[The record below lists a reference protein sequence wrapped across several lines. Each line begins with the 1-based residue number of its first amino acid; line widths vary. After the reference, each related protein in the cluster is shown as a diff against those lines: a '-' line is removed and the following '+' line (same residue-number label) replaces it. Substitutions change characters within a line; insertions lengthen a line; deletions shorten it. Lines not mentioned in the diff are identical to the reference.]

1 MTPTS
6 LRPLR
11 EDLDIH
17 PAPAH
22 KNGQPSWTVH
32 DISANRFFSIGRREL
47 LILKHWRLGE
57 PDAIVAA
64 VNTQFHPGIERQDV
78 EETAVFLA
86 KAQLLQASSARDTE
100 YLLTLAKSRKQTL
113 LMTLLHHY
121 LSFRIPLLRPA
132 RFLRRTLPLVHWIYN
147 PLFLALTLAAG
158 LLGGAMVSVR
168 WDEFTSFIPDMLTP
182 TGIVGTAT
190 AMAMAKT
197 LHEFGHAFTATR
209 FGCRVGTMG
218 VAIILGCPMLFTD
231 ATEAWKL
238 SSHRERFLVSFAGLG
253 AELILACW
261 SLFFWNMV
269 EAGPLRDALFL
280 FSSVTWLISLAVN
293 ASPFMRFDG
302 YYLLMDFWGIPNLQ
316 NRAFALARWKLR
328 NLLFHLNA
336 PAPDD
341 MPDREQRL
349 MIGYAVCTWLYRVTL
364 FLGIAYMVYS
374 YFFKV
379 LGIILMSVEIGWFLV
394 LPVIREVRAWW
405 DLRQTIGVRSMI
417 RPLAL
422 LLVVL
427 VFLLAVPLPLTVQI
441 PAVLKFRDEIH
452 IYAPGSGRLES
463 FPVHLGDMVQPGQVL
478 AHLSSPEIERAMT
491 KSALQIKI
499 LDQRIAA
506 ASMDAKESGELSI
519 FREEMRAAKAAMR
532 ERENDHARLTLTA
545 PQGGKIIAVD
555 ESLHENTTITLGH
568 ELMLID
574 GSGVR
579 EVQGLVDSEGFS
591 RLKPGM
597 SGYFYPENLSLPRMS
612 CIVIQ
617 MDSYADR
624 TLPWP
629 ILADVH
635 GGQIEATID
644 KHGNNQRISQS
655 PMHSV
660 VFSVD
665 SHHSNTT
672 QLRGTVLVRSFS
684 EPSLIRILRH
694 VQTVWIR
701 ELSF

>member
-1 MTPTS
+1 MMAAS

-32 DISANRFFSIGRREL
+32 DITANRFFSIGRREL
-47 LILKHWRLGE
+47 LILKHWHLGE

-64 VNTQFHPGIERQDV
+64 VNTQFHPGIARQDV

-86 KAQLLQASSARDTE
+86 KAQLLQASSARDTD
-100 YLLTLAKSRKQTL
+100 YLLTLSSSRKQSL

-121 LSFRIPLLRPA
+121 LSFRIPLVRPA
-132 RFLRRTLPLVHWIYN
+132 RFLRRTVPMVRWIYS
-147 PLFLALTLAAG
+147 PLFLTLTLTAG

-182 TGIVGTAT
+182 TGIIGAAM

-197 LHEFGHAFTATR
+197 LHEFGHAFTAAR

-261 SLFFWNMV
+261 SLLLWNMV
-269 EAGPLRDALFL
+269 EAGPLRDAFFL

-316 NRAFALARWKLR
+316 TRAFALARWKLR
-328 NLLFHLNA
+328 TLLFRLDT
-336 PAPDD
+336 PPPDD

-349 MIGYAVCTWLYRVTL
+349 MIGYAICTWIYRVTL

-394 LPVIREVRAWW
+394 LPVLREVRGWW
-405 DLRQTIGVRSMI
+405 EMRQTIGVHSMI

-422 LLVVL
+422 LLGAL
-427 VFLLAVPLPLTVQI
+427 AFLLAVPLPMTVQI
-441 PAVLKFRDEIH
+441 PAVLKCRDEIH
-452 IYAPGSGRLES
+452 IYAPGSGRLDS
-463 FPVHLGDMVQPGQVL
+463 FPIHLGDTIQPGQLL
-478 AHLSSPEIERAMT
+478 AHLSSPEIERAVT
-491 KSALQIKI
+491 KSVLHVKS
-499 LDQRIAA
+499 LEQRIAA
-506 ASMDAKESGELSI
+506 ANMGTKETGELSI
-519 FREEMRAAKAAMR
+519 LQEEMRAAKAALQ
-532 ERENDHARLTLTA
+532 ERENDRARLTLTA

-555 ESLHENTTITLGH
+555 ESLHEKTTITMGH
-568 ELMLID
+568 KLMLID
-574 GSGVR
+574 GSGVMELR
-579 EVQGLVDSEGFS
+579 GLVDSEGFS

-597 SGYFYPENLSLPRMS
+597 PGYFYPDNLSLPLMS
-612 CIVIQ
+612 CVVIQ
-617 MDSYADR
+617 MDNYADR
-624 TLPWP
+624 SLPWP

-635 GGQIEATID
+635 GGQIESTTD
-644 KHGNNQRISQS
+644 RTGSNQRISQS

-660 VFSVD
+660 QFSVD
-665 SHHSNTT
+665 SRHSNTT
-672 QLRGTVLVRSFS
+672 QLRGTVLVRIFS
-684 EPSLIRILRH
+684 EPFLIRILKH
-694 VQTVWIR
+694 VRTLWIR
-701 ELSF
+701 EISF